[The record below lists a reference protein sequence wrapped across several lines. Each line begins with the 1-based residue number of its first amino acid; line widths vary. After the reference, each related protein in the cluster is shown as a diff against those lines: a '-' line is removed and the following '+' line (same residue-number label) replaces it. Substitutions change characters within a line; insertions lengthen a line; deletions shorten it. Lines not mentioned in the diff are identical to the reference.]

1 MWQLI
6 LKLPRGRVDV
16 KGCTCPIKW
25 QIARIITVIAAIRT
39 CVITVKL
46 TRKCYQNER
55 QLK

>member
-1 MWQLI
+1 M
-6 LKLPRGRVDV
+6 KLPRGRVDV